1 MPCSF
6 NLPSSSFQL
15 LLLGRQPL
23 IASWISYLVLPGSPP
38 YVVLSR
44 CEIQSV
50 LLGQLPA
57 DLGVADLDVPVRYGL
72 PVVPDPVVDQMA
84 VRMGLVEMAHQ

>member
-1 MPCSF
+1 MDFVSGF
-6 NLPSSSFQL
+6 VGFAQL
-15 LLLGRQPL
+15 L
-23 IASWISYLVLPGSPP
+23 PP

>member
-1 MPCSF
+1 MDFVSGF
-6 NLPSSSFQL
+6 VGFA
-15 LLLGRQPL
+15 QPL
-23 IASWISYLVLPGSPP
+23 PP

>member
-1 MPCSF
+1 MDFVSGF
-6 NLPSSSFQL
+6 VGFA
-15 LLLGRQPL
+15 QPL
-23 IASWISYLVLPGSPP
+23 PP

-57 DLGVADLDVPVRYGL
+57 DLGISDFDVLVRNGL
-72 PVVPDPVVDQMA
+72 PVISDPIVDQMA
-84 VRMGLVEMAHQ
+84 VRMGLVEVAHQ